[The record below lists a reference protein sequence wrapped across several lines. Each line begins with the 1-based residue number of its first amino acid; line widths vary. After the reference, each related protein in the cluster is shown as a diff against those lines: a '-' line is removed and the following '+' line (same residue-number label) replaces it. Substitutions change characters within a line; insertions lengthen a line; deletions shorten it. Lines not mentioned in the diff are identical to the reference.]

1 MASKT
6 QIKKVIDKF
15 SKQNFK
21 FLKFIELLLL
31 VKNIPENVSNALKD
45 VDLIYHIDEA
55 CNHISWITD
64 YFDRKINPAVRSG
77 YGHLDLR
84 NACRSMPTSP
94 LTVGLLCS
102 ESLNHRNTGKGASMT
117 TKGSTLKSTENQ

>member
-15 SKQNFK
+15 SKQNLK

-45 VDLIYHIDEA
+45 TDLIYHIDEA
-55 CNHISWITD
+55 HNHISWIID
-64 YFDRKINPAVRSG
+64 YFDGKINPAVRSG
-77 YGHLDLR
+77 HGHLDLR
-84 NACRSMPTSP
+84 NACRSMPTLP
-94 LTVGLLCS
+94 LTAGLLCS
-102 ESLNHRNTGKGASMT
+102 ENLNPRHTGR
-117 TKGSTLKSTENQ
+117 

>member
-15 SKQNFK
+15 SKHNFK

-45 VDLIYHIDEA
+45 VD
-55 CNHISWITD
+55 
-64 YFDRKINPAVRSG
+64 FD
-77 YGHLDLR
+77 
-84 NACRSMPTSP
+84 
-94 LTVGLLCS
+94 
-102 ESLNHRNTGKGASMT
+102 GKSI
-117 TKGSTLKSTENQ
+117 LP

>member
-15 SKQNFK
+15 SKHNFK

-55 CNHISWITD
+55 HNHISWFTD
-64 YFDRKINPAVRSG
+64 YFD
-77 YGHLDLR
+77 
-84 NACRSMPTSP
+84 
-94 LTVGLLCS
+94 
-102 ESLNHRNTGKGASMT
+102 GKSI
-117 TKGSTLKSTENQ
+117 LP

>member
-15 SKQNFK
+15 SKHNFK

-55 CNHISWITD
+55 HNHISWITD
-64 YFDRKINPAVRSG
+64 YFD
-77 YGHLDLR
+77 
-84 NACRSMPTSP
+84 
-94 LTVGLLCS
+94 
-102 ESLNHRNTGKGASMT
+102 GKSI
-117 TKGSTLKSTENQ
+117 LP

>member
-45 VDLIYHIDEA
+45 TDLIYHIDEA
-55 CNHISWITD
+55 HNHISWIID
-64 YFDRKINPAVRSG
+64 YFDGKINPAVR
-77 YGHLDLR
+77 
-84 NACRSMPTSP
+84 
-94 LTVGLLCS
+94 
-102 ESLNHRNTGKGASMT
+102 LNPRHTGR
-117 TKGSTLKSTENQ
+117 